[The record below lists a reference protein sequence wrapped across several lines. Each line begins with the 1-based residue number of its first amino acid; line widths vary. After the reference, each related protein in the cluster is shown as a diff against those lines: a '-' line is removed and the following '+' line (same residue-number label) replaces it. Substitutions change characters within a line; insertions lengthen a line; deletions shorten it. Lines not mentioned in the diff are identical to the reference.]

1 MNKKLYPK
9 LAAMNLR
16 KNSKLYTPYILTC
29 IGTVMLYY
37 VISALSRS
45 RSLESM
51 AGGSVLKSILGFGS
65 VVVALFSAVFL
76 FYTNS
81 FLIKR
86 RKKEIGLFNILGMG
100 KRHIAG
106 VMVFETLYTA
116 FLGLFFGLFLGI
128 LFSGILC
135 WLLPIWL
142 RFDVALKFETPV
154 SSVLETAAFFLVLF
168 LLILLH
174 TLRQIH
180 LAKPVELLK
189 GGQTGEK
196 EPKAKWLLALFGALC
211 LGGGYA
217 ISILTVDP
225 IAALL
230 LFFVAVVL
238 VIIGTYCLFTAGS
251 ITVLKILRKNKS
263 YYYKTSHFISLS
275 GMIYRMKQ
283 NAVGLAN
290 ICILSTAVLVM
301 VSSTVSLYM
310 GMEDSLYARYPK
322 EIAVTTE
329 DLSEEN
335 ILFMDTAVSSVLKQ
349 EKSKPENTIRYRV
362 LSFAAGQQGTEFST
376 DISFSAGIQEVKVLS
391 FIPLEDYNRM
401 TGQGLSLRDGEV
413 YIYSSREPYEEN
425 TLSVLNQTFSIRDR
439 LAEFPGNGMDNSQIT
454 GTYYL
459 VVKDFS
465 VLQELDQR
473 QEKAYKENAS
483 PIRLYY
489 GFDLDGDEQ
498 KEAAVYKGLKEQLDS
513 KSEEGGFQGYVE
525 SRSQYRQDFFAL
537 YGGLFFL
544 GIFLGILFMMA
555 TVLIIYYKQISEGY
569 EDKERFEIM
578 EKVGLSRKEV
588 KKAIHSQVMS
598 VFFLPLVTAVIH
610 IAFAFPV
617 ISRLLMALGLM
628 QTELFIFCTIG
639 SVAAFSLIYICIY
652 WITAREYYKIVSQ
665 PE

>member
-1 MNKKLYPK
+1 MNKKLYPR

-16 KNSKLYTPYILTC
+16 KNAKLYTPYILTC

-45 RSLESM
+45 TALESI
-51 AGGSVLKSILGFGS
+51 AGGAVLKSILGFGS
-65 VVVALFSAVFL
+65 GVVALFSAVFL

-81 FLIKR
+81 FLMKR

-106 VMVFETLYTA
+106 VMFFETLYVA
-116 FLGLFFGLFLGI
+116 CLGLFFGLFLGL
-128 LFSGILC
+128 LFSGLLY
-135 WLLPIWL
+135 WLLPLWL
-142 RFDVALKFETPV
+142 RFDVAFQFEVPV
-154 SSVLETAAFFLVLF
+154 SSVFETAAFFLCLF
-168 LLILLH
+168 LLILFH

-180 LAKPVELLK
+180 VAKPVELLK

-211 LGGGYA
+211 LGAGYA
-217 ISILTVDP
+217 ISIMTTDP
-225 IAALL
+225 VAALL
-230 LFFVAVVL
+230 MFFVAVIL

-251 ITVLKILRKNKS
+251 ITVLKILRKKKS
-263 YYYKTSHFISLS
+263 YYYKTRHFISVS

-301 VSSTVSLYM
+301 VSSTVSLYI
-310 GMEDSLYARYPK
+310 GMEDSLYTRYPK
-322 EIAVTTE
+322 EIAITAY
-329 DLSEEN
+329 DLSEKN
-335 ILFMDTAVSSVLKQ
+335 IRLMDGAVSSVLQ
-349 EKSKPENTIRYRV
+349 EEKLEARDTVRYRV
-362 LSFAAGQQGTEFST
+362 LSFAAQQRGTEFSV
-376 DISFSAGIQEVKVLS
+376 DLSSAANLDGVKMLS

-401 TGQGLSLRDGEV
+401 TGRNLSLNDGEA
-413 YIYSSREPYEEN
+413 YMYAGREAYGQD
-425 TLSVLNQTFSIRDR
+425 TLRVLGRTFSIRDTLEE
-439 LAEFPGNGMDNSQIT
+439 LAGNGADDSQIVSA
-454 GTYYL
+454 YYL

-465 VLQELDQR
+465 VLQELE
-473 QEKAYKENAS
+473 EKQKDAYGENAS
-483 PIRLYY
+483 LIRLYY
-489 GFDLDGDEQ
+489 GFDLGVQEEREQ
-498 KEAAVYKGLKEQLDS
+498 AVYEKLSQQLMPD
-513 KSEEGGFQGYVE
+513 EGEGFSGYIE
-525 SRSQYRQDFFAL
+525 SRSCSRRDFFAL

-578 EKVGLSRKEV
+578 QKVGLSRREV

-598 VFFLPLVTAVIH
+598 VFFLPLVTAMIH

-617 ISRLLMALGLM
+617 ISRLLTALGLTNT
-628 QTELFIFCTIG
+628 QLFIFCTLGCAIL
-639 SVAAFSLIYICIY
+639 FSLIYIGIY
-652 WITAREYYKIVSQ
+652 WVTARVYYTIVSQ

>member
-142 RFDVALKFETPV
+142 RFDVALQFETPV
-154 SSVLETAAFFLVLF
+154 SSVLETAAFFFILF

-211 LGGGYA
+211 LGGGVCHFYFDGGPHSGSA
-217 ISILTVDP
+217 AVFCSCCAGRHRHILPVYCGQHNSIENPPEKTK
-225 IAALL
+225 AT
-230 LFFVAVVL
+230 
-238 VIIGTYCLFTAGS
+238 IIKHL
-251 ITVLKILRKNKS
+251 
-263 YYYKTSHFISLS
+263 
-275 GMIYRMKQ
+275 
-283 NAVGLAN
+283 
-290 ICILSTAVLVM
+290 
-301 VSSTVSLYM
+301 
-310 GMEDSLYARYPK
+310 
-322 EIAVTTE
+322 
-329 DLSEEN
+329 
-335 ILFMDTAVSSVLKQ
+335 ILFLF
-349 EKSKPENTIRYRV
+349 PE
-362 LSFAAGQQGTEFST
+362 
-376 DISFSAGIQEVKVLS
+376 
-391 FIPLEDYNRM
+391 
-401 TGQGLSLRDGEV
+401 
-413 YIYSSREPYEEN
+413 
-425 TLSVLNQTFSIRDR
+425 
-439 LAEFPGNGMDNSQIT
+439 
-454 GTYYL
+454 
-459 VVKDFS
+459 
-465 VLQELDQR
+465 
-473 QEKAYKENAS
+473 
-483 PIRLYY
+483 
-489 GFDLDGDEQ
+489 
-498 KEAAVYKGLKEQLDS
+498 
-513 KSEEGGFQGYVE
+513 
-525 SRSQYRQDFFAL
+525 
-537 YGGLFFL
+537 
-544 GIFLGILFMMA
+544 
-555 TVLIIYYKQISEGY
+555 
-569 EDKERFEIM
+569 
-578 EKVGLSRKEV
+578 
-588 KKAIHSQVMS
+588 
-598 VFFLPLVTAVIH
+598 
-610 IAFAFPV
+610 
-617 ISRLLMALGLM
+617 
-628 QTELFIFCTIG
+628 
-639 SVAAFSLIYICIY
+639 
-652 WITAREYYKIVSQ
+652 
-665 PE
+665 